1 MNVMVLKD
9 PKDIEFEKATSSQNF
24 ESWIAPL
31 GLCEESLVHSPWPLH
46 CLFARARQHPAAL
59 TLRRQ
64 ITQLTW
70 LCPLSSLPLTCLLL
84 SAAASSMGLPF
95 HILQGT
101 CRNSPCEVLGGC
113 GVGAPCGK
121 RPCAEGTL
129 SSAVNDVLAR
139 VCPCSSCPFS
149 SRKAEKGVGVQ
160 WPVSRWVGGV
170 AGGHLP
176 HTNYFCSL
184 TLYF

>member
-1 MNVMVLKD
+1 MKK
-9 PKDIEFEKATSSQNF
+9 P
-24 ESWIAPL
+24 
-31 GLCEESLVHSPWPLH
+31 
-46 CLFARARQHPAAL
+46 HPARILNLELHPWDYVKSLLFTVRGPSIACL
-59 TLRRQ
+59 PGPGSTLQHSTSDVR
-64 ITQLTW
+64 ITQLAW

-84 SAAASSMGLPF
+84 PAAASSMELPC

-101 CRNSPCEVLGGC
+101 CSNSPCEVLGGC

-121 RPCAEGTL
+121 PPWAEGTL

-149 SRKAEKGVGVQ
+149 SRKAERRLGFQ
-160 WPVSRWVGGV
+160 WPVSRWVGRV

-184 TLYF
+184 TLYIFKK